1 LFISDIP
8 QLVILTKVDRR
19 DKGVQENVKS
29 VYRSKPIQEI
39 VEKMADS
46 FGIPEYL
53 VYPVKGYTKELT
65 LDTGVDILALMALK
79 QMLFCAED
87 HLDNAQMRGAMSAM
101 RLGGA
106 DHENASESV

>member
-1 LFISDIP
+1 
-8 QLVILTKVDRR
+8 
-19 DKGVQENVKS
+19 
-29 VYRSKPIQEI
+29 
-39 VEKMADS
+39 MAES

-53 VYPVKGYTKELT
+53 VYPVKSYTKELT

-101 RLGGA
+101 AVGGG
-106 DHENASESV
+106 DHENASESA